1 VWLPKRNLENSEL
14 ILQILILLAASGKR
28 FQQTNFIYFLYLRLY
43 THPLLLAPGHSPG
56 PKFPGMSPMNR
67 LLQSWVTQQ
76 SETRPD
82 APAIIMGN
90 EALTYGQ
97 LEIASNQLAHLL
109 REAGCRQGDRVC
121 ILLPKSPASIV
132 SMIGIL
138 KAGCMHVPIDT
149 ATPAA
154 RIRHIFDS
162 CENRWILAGGRVGPL
177 LDELLSADDLRSRI
191 SIGWL
196 DTLPPDAKRFAPAFT
211 GVDMNA
217 APSDSI
223 PQQRTADEGSHILF
237 TSGSTGVP
245 KGVVITHS
253 NVATFVA
260 WALKH
265 YRIDHTDR
273 FSGHTPFHFDLS
285 TFDIFGAI
293 TAGAQLHL
301 VPTETALLPP
311 KLAAFIRDSEL
322 TQWFSVPSVLNY
334 LAKFN
339 AVQQNDFPSLRR
351 VLWCGEVLPTPALMY
366 WMDRLPNVCFSNLYG
381 PTEATIASSY
391 YDVAVRPADPKE
403 QIPIGTACDGE
414 ELLVLD
420 EKLQPVP
427 PREIGDLYIA
437 GGGLSPGYWRDPQKT
452 AGVFLNVPQNGNLP
466 TRLYR
471 TGDLAWQ
478 DKDGVIYF
486 VGRADTQIKVR
497 GYRIELGEIETALN
511 SMPKLQESAVVAI
524 PTDNFGGWMICC
536 AFVVRPRTAA
546 TLNELR
552 EHLNKLVP
560 TYMFPARWAAYEALP
575 KNANGKIDRPLL
587 KQRFAQGETELTG
600 QRPSSISDAEVTQQG
615 ATVTPK
621 SRVSQV

>member
-1 VWLPKRNLENSEL
+1 
-14 ILQILILLAASGKR
+14 
-28 FQQTNFIYFLYLRLY
+28 
-43 THPLLLAPGHSPG
+43 
-56 PKFPGMSPMNR
+56 MNR

-76 SETRPD
+76 AETRPD
-82 APAIIMGN
+82 ATAVVLGT
-90 EALTYGQ
+90 ETLTFGE
-97 LEIASNQLAHLL
+97 LETSSNQLAHLL
-109 REAGCRQGDRVC
+109 RQSGCHKGDRIC
-121 ILLPKSPASIV
+121 ILQPKSPSAIV

-138 KAGCMHVPIDT
+138 KAGCMHIPIDIG
-149 ATPAA
+149 TPAA

-162 CENRWILAGGRVGPL
+162 CENRWIVAGGRVTPL
-177 LDELLSADDLRSRI
+177 LEELLADGALRSRI
-191 SIGWL
+191 SIGWI
-196 DTLPPDAKRFAPAFT
+196 DQVSPAATNFTPAFSRA
-211 GVDMNA
+211 DMDA
-217 APSDSI
+217 APTDALAQLGA
-223 PQQRTADEGSHILF
+223 PDDGSHILF

-253 NVATFVA
+253 NVSTFVA

-265 YRIDHTDR
+265 YGIDHTDR

-285 TFDIFGAI
+285 TFDIFGSI

-311 KLAAFIRDSEL
+311 KLATFIRDSEL

-339 AVQQNDFPSLRR
+339 AVQLNDFPSLRR

-366 WMDRLPNVCFSNLYG
+366 WMERLPAVRFSNLYG

-391 YDVAVRPADPKE
+391 FDVKVCPNDPKE

-414 ELLVLD
+414 EMLVLD
-420 EKLQPVP
+420 EKLQPV
-427 PREIGDLYIA
+427 RGCEIGDLYIA
-437 GGGLSPGYWRDPQKT
+437 GSGLSPGYWRDPEKT
-452 AGVFLNVPQNGNLP
+452 AGVFLSDPRAVNSGA
-466 TRLYR
+466 RLYR

-478 DKDGVIYF
+478 DEDGVIYF

-511 SMPKLQESAVVAI
+511 SMPKLQESSVVAI

-536 AFVVRPRTAA
+536 AYVVRAGTDA

-552 EHLNKLVP
+552 EHLKKLVP
-560 TYMFPARWAAYEALP
+560 NYMFPARWKAYDALP

-587 KQRFAQGETELTG
+587 KQRFTQVELEPTGQKSPTSPDLEGAKSELTA
-600 QRPSSISDAEVTQQG
+600 P
-615 ATVTPK
+615 PK
-621 SRVSQV
+621 SRATQV